1 MSEKKLLLG
10 PETLSK
16 LRSSVESTL
25 TRSDRILSDHYTK
38 VNTLS
43 EIEFSIVIELLATA
57 SMVINHIDTSLQ
69 PTRED
74 GSVEISALRLTAL
87 GQLLKLVEKIKAQLP
102 NISCETQ

>member
-1 MSEKKLLLG
+1 VSEKKLLLG
-10 PETLSK
+10 PETLNK

-43 EIEFSIVIELLATA
+43 KIEFSIVIELLATA

-102 NISCETQ
+102 NISFETQ